1 MIDLFDM
8 LGKVNG
14 VSPQDRRQANYKTK
28 DGNGNQATSPEAL
41 PCNDETPDTDNPPSQ
56 RYALNTKH

>member
-14 VSPQDRRQANYKTK
+14 VRLQDHRQANYKTK
-28 DGNGNQATSPEAL
+28 DGNGNQAASPEAL
-41 PCNDETPDTDNPPSQ
+41 PGNDEAPDTNKPDQ
-56 RYALNTKH
+56 H

>member
-14 VSPQDRRQANYKTK
+14 VSPQDHRQANYKAQ
-28 DGNGNQATSPEAL
+28 DGYGNQAASPEAL
-41 PCNDETPDTDNPPSQ
+41 PGNDEAPDVDRPDQ
-56 RYALNTKH
+56 HQILNTEH

>member
-14 VSPQDRRQANYKTK
+14 VSLQDRRQANYKTK
-28 DGNGNQATSPEAL
+28 DGNGNQAASLESL
-41 PCNDETPDTDNPPSQ
+41 PGNDGTPGTDKPDQ
-56 RYALNTKH
+56 H